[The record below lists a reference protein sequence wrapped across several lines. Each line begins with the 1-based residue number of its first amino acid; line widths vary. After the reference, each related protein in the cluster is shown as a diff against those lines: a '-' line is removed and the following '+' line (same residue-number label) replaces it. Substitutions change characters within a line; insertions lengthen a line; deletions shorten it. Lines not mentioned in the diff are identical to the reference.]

1 MPPELKR
8 IQELLYRLITA
19 PGGAAEGLAAE
30 RGLPRGGLG
39 AVIGGDDRLSA
50 VERVDIYANMY
61 FYRLLDVLRHDYPAT
76 AAALGEAN
84 FHNLITG
91 YLIDY
96 PPSEPS
102 VFWAGCHLAEY
113 LRGDPLGVR
122 YPFAADLAALERA
135 TVEVFCARD
144 TPALDAAA
152 MRATPSARWPAL
164 RMRAVA
170 ALGVLDT
177 DWRVGPA
184 LRRFQTTRKWKAPEA
199 GHGRILVWRRGA
211 RVFSRELAP
220 PEARAI
226 AKLKRGA
233 SFAQICAAAAVS
245 SASRGSA
252 GEPAA
257 ALNAMLAR
265 WLADAIVARPASR
278 RRAPDTRFGTGDA
291 KLSAARRGRAARV
304 S

>member
-8 IQELLYRLITA
+8 LQELLYRLITA

-39 AVIGGDDRLSA
+39 AIIGGDARLSA

-61 FYRLLDVLRHDYPAT
+61 FYRLLEVLRQDYPAT
-76 AAALGEAN
+76 AAALGDTK

-102 VFWAGCHLAEY
+102 VFWAGRHLAEY
-113 LRGDPLGVR
+113 LRGHPLGAR
-122 YPFAADLAALERA
+122 YRFVADLAALERT

-144 TPALDAAA
+144 TPALEAAA
-152 MRATPSARWPAL
+152 MRTIPSARWPAL
-164 RMRAVA
+164 RMRTVA
-170 ALGVLDT
+170 ALAVLDT
-177 DWRVGPA
+177 DWQVGPA
-184 LRRFQTTRKWKAPEA
+184 LRRFQATRKWKTPAA
-199 GHGRILVWRRGA
+199 GHGRILVWRRA
-211 RVFSRELAP
+211 AKVFCRELDA

-233 SFAQICAAAAVS
+233 SFAQICAAAAVPP
-245 SASRGSA
+245 ATRGSA
-252 GEPAA
+252 REPAA
-257 ALNAMLAR
+257 AINAMLAR
-265 WLADAIVARPASR
+265 WLADAIVAQPAPR
-278 RRAPDTRFGTGDA
+278 RCGPDTHFGCGDA
-291 KLSAARRGRAARV
+291 KLGAPRRRRAARA
-304 S
+304 